1 MRRSAYRPMNGC
13 AGRRMSRLSGAG
25 LFVSIAHLVAA
36 SARCSFPLS
45 AAAAAA
51 DAVQRDAVPRQGRSL
66 LPA

>member
-1 MRRSAYRPMNGC
+1 MNGC

-51 DAVQRDAVPRQGRSL
+51 AAADAVQRDAVPRQGRSL